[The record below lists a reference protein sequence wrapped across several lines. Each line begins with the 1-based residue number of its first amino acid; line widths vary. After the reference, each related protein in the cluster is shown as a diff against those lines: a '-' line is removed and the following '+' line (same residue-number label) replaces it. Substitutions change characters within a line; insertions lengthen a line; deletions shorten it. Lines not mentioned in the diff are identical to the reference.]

1 MGPHRLL
8 DAAIGS
14 RMSDANGAELGV
26 AGVAAVLPPSYVDFK
41 DLIRSEMTAV
51 KAKMAELRK
60 LHGQVRAWS
69 HGPSVTSDTRGKG
82 LRALMLHAACRM

>member
-1 MGPHRLL
+1 MQTAWVRRHSPDRKRACGSRLL

-26 AGVAAVLPPSYVDFK
+26 AGVASVLPPSYVDFK

-60 LHGQVRAWS
+60 LHGQVR
-69 HGPSVTSDTRGKG
+69 V
-82 LRALMLHAACRM
+82 L